1 MTALPWPGQTMT
13 LARYYAKQAVK
24 AEWQRRGLKPHHIVA
39 SQLSLAADA
48 YLDQH
53 REELV
58 ERACAALTTFAQ
70 KRKR

>member
-1 MTALPWPGQTMT
+1 MV

-24 AEWQRRGLKPHHIVA
+24 LEWQRQGLRPHHIVA
-39 SQLSLAADA
+39 SQLNQAADD

-58 ERACAALTTFAQ
+58 ERALSALRTFEE
-70 KRKR
+70 KRRS

>member
-1 MTALPWPGQTMT
+1 M
-13 LARYYAKQAVK
+13 
-24 AEWQRRGLKPHHIVA
+24 QRQGLKPHHIVA
-39 SQLSLAADA
+39 SQLNLAADA

-58 ERACAALTTFAQ
+58 ERACAALTTFEQ